1 MNNGHQRPR
10 LAVPGQLPVNI
21 THADNGL
28 ASPVCAAINTP
39 GGVQVLVMGGLTKLE
54 HVAAMMM
61 ASDAARDAGRS
72 VELAKQLLA
81 ACAEAQKPQQGA
93 DAQRCGAIV
102 APEGQ

>member
-1 MNNGHQRPR
+1 MHNGQQRPR
-10 LAVPGQLPVNI
+10 LAVPGQLPVGI
-21 THADNGL
+21 THMDSGL
-28 ASPVCAAINTP
+28 AMPVSATVQTP
-39 GGVQVLVMGGLTKLE
+39 GGLQVLVLGGLTKLE

-102 APEGQ
+102 AREGE